1 MNSLF
6 TLGLK
11 IEISLSD
18 RTLSAT
24 IANPGMTEV
33 RFPSSF
39 EGDSVHCAT
48 RVVSRRRVNGRQS

>member
-24 IANPGMTEV
+24 NANPGMTQV
-33 RFPSSF
+33 RFPSPLKVIRSI
-39 EGDSVHCAT
+39 VRHA
-48 RVVSRRRVNGRQS
+48 